1 MGRVGGQPRFGRADA
16 RGVFAADDVGP
27 VFEPGGLGAL
37 SRTVALICGAV
48 LLCAAAGAGGG
59 WLGVEY
65 GLQRA
70 RAAPGLD
77 EVLHRYLGLTNQ
89 QNARIALLERDFAA
103 KKGVR
108 EAEMRAANRDLA
120 AALNAHHAYGPQA
133 AAAIG
138 RFHAAM
144 GALQT
149 ETIEHVI
156 AMRAILTSQQAAKF
170 DKTVSQTLA
179 PQER

>member
-1 MGRVGGQPRFGRADA
+1 M
-16 RGVFAADDVGP
+16 
-27 VFEPGGLGAL
+27 
-37 SRTVALICGAV
+37 SRTIGLVVAAV

-65 GLQRA
+65 GLSRA

-77 EVLHRYLGLTNQ
+77 EVLHHDLQLTDQ
-89 QNARIALLERDFAA
+89 QNARIALLEHDFAA
-103 KKGVR
+103 KKVGR
-108 EAEMRAANRDLA
+108 EQEMRAANRDLA
-120 AALNAHHAYGPQA
+120 AALNADHAYGPQA

-156 AMRAILTSQQAAKF
+156 AMRAILTPQQAAKF
-170 DKTVSQTLA
+170 DKTVSETLA
-179 PQER
+179 PPDR